1 MIVNEINVSDVTSRE
16 PEYDAPVTGY
26 RNTPEAIQ
34 VPGQRMQAQTCEV
47 HVARHP
53 GKVEIAENANDSF
66 SMRGMNARGIA
77 AIMQP
82 SQAPMPETA
91 DHA

>member
-1 MIVNEINVSDVTSRE
+1 MIVDEVNVRDVTSRE
-16 PEYDAPVTGY
+16 PKYDAPVSGY
-26 RNTPEAIQ
+26 RNTPEAVK
-34 VPGQRMQAQTCEV
+34 VPAQRMQPQTRKV

-66 SMRGMNARGIA
+66 SMCGMNARGIA

-82 SQAPMPETA
+82 PQAPMPETA